1 MGEGLFLKTGGPYG
15 REALPFPGLRGFSGF
30 PTRPRPASRP
40 CAQST
45 AFSTGLPQTMFRFP
59 LRSRS
64 SSMKGL
70 TETPSRSVIL

>member
-30 PTRPRPASRP
+30 PARPRLASRP

-45 AFSTGLPQTMFRFP
+45 AFSTGLPQTMFRLP
-59 LRSRS
+59 LRWRS
-64 SSMKGL
+64 SSRNSFV
-70 TETPSRSVIL
+70 ETPSRSVSL